1 MISTKIRTSLFNAC
15 SKQKRLRLL
24 RRLIT
29 NDSKKKFDVI
39 VVGGGHAGTE
49 ASAAAVRMGAKT
61 LLVTQKKST
70 IGEMS
75 CNPSFGGIGKGHLM
89 REVDALD
96 GVCCRI
102 CDISGIHYKVLNKC
116 KGPAVWGLRAQI
128 DRTLYKKHLHAEL
141 FNMSSLHI
149 YESSVE
155 DLILANDSL
164 SCCGVILRDGTK
176 IFADAVVITTGTFLK
191 GQINIGLEKR
201 PAGRLNDEPS
211 IGLAN
216 TLDRL
221 GFQIG
226 RLKTGTPPRL
236 EKDSIDF
243 TKCAKYLPDESP
255 IPFSFMSD
263 NVWLPPEEQVLT
275 YLTYTN
281 EGVAKI
287 IKDNMHCNLHVT
299 EEISGPRYC
308 PSIESKILRFQTPR
322 HQIWLEPEGL
332 DSPLIYPSGLSC
344 TLPEEKQVELVNCIP
359 GLENARLAKPGYGVE
374 YDYVDPRELTSQLET
389 RKIPGLF
396 LAGQINGTTGYEEAA
411 AQGIVAGVNAAAK
424 VFKKP
429 PLLISRTEGYIGV
442 LIDDLTT
449 EGTTEPYRMFTS
461 RSEFRVSLRPD
472 NADQRLTE
480 KGYAVGCV
488 SNERMD
494 KTRETLCKMQEA
506 IQILKSEVRLSSKW
520 RQLLEMRSTKTVGN
534 RSAFEMLSMTGEDR
548 VTFEQLANRLPNLL
562 DHLDRDPAL
571 ARRIEIEAKYAHVVA
586 DQQDQVE
593 DIRRNERMTI
603 PDDIDYNSPELNL
616 STEDREKLTKYLPST
631 IAAANKI
638 SGVTPSAILRLLYY
652 IRHHSNKIVTKIM
665 IFERTLRWL
674 GWRGLVEG
682 IFPAMHGNAD
692 FRFLLVSYFLND
704 VQRGSMLIGFSRV
717 KREKDCKMVIVC
729 RALYN
734 IPGVDL
740 INISKM
746 NTETGYQL
754 PGLTV
759 T

>member
-1 MISTKIRTSLFNAC
+1 MICTRIRSSLLNRWC
-15 SKQKRLRLL
+15 NGRSGQKRLL
-24 RRLIT
+24 RKLIDK
-29 NDSKKKFDVI
+29 NESKFDVI

-102 CDISGIHYKVLNKC
+102 CDISGIHYKVLNKR

-128 DRTLYKKHLHAEL
+128 DRALYKKHLQAEL
-141 FNMSSLHI
+141 FNMPGLHI

-155 DLILANDSL
+155 DLILANEPL
-164 SCCGVILRDGTK
+164 SCEGVILKDGTK
-176 IFADAVVITTGTFLK
+176 IFGDAVVITTGTFLK

-201 PAGRLNDEPS
+201 PAGRMNDDSS

-221 GFQIG
+221 GFRIG

-236 EKDSIDF
+236 EKESIDF
-243 TKCAKYLPDESP
+243 TKCSKSLPDESP

-263 NVWLPPEEQVLT
+263 NVWLPPDKQVLT
-275 YLTYTN
+275 YLTHTN
-281 EGVAKI
+281 ENVAKI

-308 PSIESKILRFQTPR
+308 PSIESKILRFKTLQ

-344 TLPEEKQVELVNCIP
+344 TLPEDKQVELVKCIP

-374 YDYVDPRELTSQLET
+374 YDYIDPRELTTQLET
-389 RKIPGLF
+389 KKIPGLF

-461 RSEFRVSLRPD
+461 RSEFRLSLRPD

-480 KGYAVGCV
+480 KGYTVGCV
-488 SNERMD
+488 SRERIEN
-494 KTRETLCKMQEA
+494 TRKFLRKMQEA
-506 IQILKSEVRLSSKW
+506 VQILKSDVRSCNKWRRLLNLKSSK
-520 RQLLEMRSTKTVGN
+520 SVGHK
-534 RSAFEMLSMTGEDR
+534 SAFEMLSMTTEE
-548 VTFEQLANRLPNLL
+548 VTFAQILKLLPQLNHLAEDPGLTRRL
-562 DHLDRDPAL
+562 
-571 ARRIEIEAKYAHVVA
+571 EIETKYEYVVA
-586 DQQDQVE
+586 DQQEQVN
-593 DIRRNERMTI
+593 DIRRNEQMTI
-603 PDDIDYNSPELNL
+603 PDDIDYNSPDLNL
-616 STEDREKLTKYLPST
+616 STEDREKLSKHLPRT

-652 IRHHSNKIVTKIM
+652 IRYHSNENV
-665 IFERTLRWL
+665 
-674 GWRGLVEG
+674 
-682 IFPAMHGNAD
+682 A
-692 FRFLLVSYFLND
+692 
-704 VQRGSMLIGFSRV
+704 
-717 KREKDCKMVIVC
+717 
-729 RALYN
+729 RA
-734 IPGVDL
+734 
-740 INISKM
+740 
-746 NTETGYQL
+746 Q
-754 PGLTV
+754 
-759 T
+759 

>member
-1 MISTKIRTSLFNAC
+1 MISTKISTSLFNTC
-15 SKQKRLRLL
+15 SKQKQLQLL

-29 NDSKKKFDVI
+29 NDSEKKFDVI

-70 IGEMS
+70 IGVMS

-96 GVCCRI
+96 GICCRI

-128 DRTLYKKHLHAEL
+128 DRTLYKKHLQAEL
-141 FNMSSLHI
+141 FNMPGLHI

-155 DLILANDSL
+155 DLILANNPL

-176 IFADAVVITTGTFLK
+176 IFGDAVVITTGTFLK

-221 GFQIG
+221 GFRIG

-243 TKCAKYLPDESP
+243 TKCTKFLPDDFP
-255 IPFSFMSD
+255 VPFSFMND
-263 NVWLPPEEQVLT
+263 NVWLPPKEQVLT

-308 PSIESKILRFQTPR
+308 PSIESKVLRFQTSK

-374 YDYVDPRELTSQLET
+374 YDYIDPRELSSQLET
-389 RKIPGLF
+389 KKISGLF
-396 LAGQINGTTGYEEAA
+396 FAGQINGTTGYEEAA
-411 AQGIVAGVNAAAK
+411 AQGIIAGVNAAAK

-429 PLLISRTEGYIGV
+429 SLLISRTEAYIGV

-461 RSEFRVSLRPD
+461 RSEFRLSLRPD

-480 KGYAVGCV
+480 NGYAVGCV
-488 SNERMD
+488 SRERLN
-494 KTRETLCKMQEA
+494 KTRETLCKIQEA
-506 IQILKSEVRLSSKW
+506 IQILKSEIRSSIKW
-520 RQLLEMRSTKTVGN
+520 RQLLKMKKTKTIGN
-534 RSAFEMLSMTGEDR
+534 RSAFEMLSVTGEEK
-548 VTFEQLANRLPNLL
+548 VTFEQLVNLMPNLL
-562 DHLDRDPAL
+562 GHLDRDPTL
-571 ARRIEIEAKYAHVVA
+571 ARRIEIEAKYAHVIA

-593 DIRRNERMTI
+593 DVRKNEQMII
-603 PDDIDYNSPELNL
+603 PDDIDYNSPKLNL
-616 STEDREKLTKYLPST
+616 SIEDREKLAKYLPST

-638 SGVTPSAILRLLYY
+638 SGVTPSAIIRLLYY
-652 IRHHSNKIVTKIM
+652 IRYHSNKVAAK
-665 IFERTLRWL
+665 
-674 GWRGLVEG
+674 V
-682 IFPAMHGNAD
+682 
-692 FRFLLVSYFLND
+692 
-704 VQRGSMLIGFSRV
+704 
-717 KREKDCKMVIVC
+717 
-729 RALYN
+729 
-734 IPGVDL
+734 
-740 INISKM
+740 
-746 NTETGYQL
+746 
-754 PGLTV
+754 
-759 T
+759 

>member
-1 MISTKIRTSLFNAC
+1 MISTKIKTPLFNAC

-29 NDSKKKFDVI
+29 NDSEKKFDVI

-128 DRTLYKKHLHAEL
+128 DRTLYKKHLQAEL
-141 FNMSSLHI
+141 FNMHGLHI

-155 DLILANDSL
+155 DLILANNPL

-176 IFADAVVITTGTFLK
+176 IFGDAVVITTGTFLK

-243 TKCAKYLPDESP
+243 TKCIKYLPDDSSM
-255 IPFSFMSD
+255 PFSFMSD
-263 NVWLPPEEQVLT
+263 NVWLPPEKQIPT

-299 EEISGPRYC
+299 EEITGPRYC

-344 TLPEEKQVELVNCIP
+344 TLPEEKQVKLVNCIP

-389 RKIPGLF
+389 RKISGLF
-396 LAGQINGTTGYEEAA
+396 FAGQINGTTGYEEAA

-424 VFKKP
+424 VFKKS

-461 RSEFRVSLRPD
+461 RSEFRLSLRPD

-488 SNERMD
+488 SRKRLD
-494 KTRETLCKMQEA
+494 KTRQTLSKIQEA
-506 IQILKSEVRLSSKW
+506 IEILKNEIRLSLKW
-520 RQLLEMRSTKTVGN
+520 RELLKLKSAKTN
-534 RSAFEMLSMTGEDR
+534 KSKSAFEMLSITEEK
-548 VTFEQLANRLPNLL
+548 VTFEQLANCLPNLL
-562 DHLDRDPAL
+562 GHLARDPTL
-571 ARRIEIEAKYAHVVA
+571 AERIEIEAKYAHVVA

-593 DIRRNERMTI
+593 DIRRNEQMII
-603 PDDIDYNSPELNL
+603 PNDINYNSSELNL

-652 IRHHSNKIVTKIM
+652 IKYHPNKAVAKP
-665 IFERTLRWL
+665 LK
-674 GWRGLVEG
+674 
-682 IFPAMHGNAD
+682 
-692 FRFLLVSYFLND
+692 VS
-704 VQRGSMLIGFSRV
+704 
-717 KREKDCKMVIVC
+717 
-729 RALYN
+729 RAF
-734 IPGVDL
+734 
-740 INISKM
+740 
-746 NTETGYQL
+746 
-754 PGLTV
+754 
-759 T
+759 

>member
-1 MISTKIRTSLFNAC
+1 MILTRIRSSLLNRWC
-15 SKQKRLRLL
+15 DRRCEQKRLL
-24 RRLIT
+24 RKLI
-29 NDSKKKFDVI
+29 DKDKIKFDVI

-102 CDISGIHYKVLNKC
+102 CDISGIHYKVLNKS

-128 DRTLYKKHLHAEL
+128 DRVLYKTHLQAEL
-141 FNMSSLHI
+141 FNMPGLHI

-155 DLILANDSL
+155 DLILKNDPL
-164 SCCGVILRDGTK
+164 LCQGVILRDGRK
-176 IFADAVVITTGTFLK
+176 IFGDAVVITTGTFLK

-201 PAGRLNDEPS
+201 PAGRLNDES
-211 IGLAN
+211 SVGLAN

-221 GFQIG
+221 GFRIG

-243 TKCAKYLPDESP
+243 TKCSKTLPDDSP
-255 IPFSFMSD
+255 VPFSFMSD
-263 NVWLPPEEQVLT
+263 NVWLPPDQQLLT
-275 YLTYTN
+275 YLTHTN
-281 EGVAKI
+281 ENVAKI

-308 PSIESKILRFQTPR
+308 PSIESKILRFKTPA

-332 DSPLIYPSGLSC
+332 DSPLIYPAGLSC
-344 TLPEEKQVELVNCIP
+344 TLPEEKQVELVKCIS
-359 GLENARLAKPGYGVE
+359 GLENARLVKPGYGVE
-374 YDYVDPRELTSQLET
+374 YDYVDPRELTTQLET
-389 RKIPGLF
+389 KKIPGLF

-424 VFKKP
+424 VFEKP

-461 RSEFRVSLRPD
+461 RSEFRLSLRPD

-480 KGYAVGCV
+480 KGHAVGCV
-488 SNERMD
+488 SRERLER
-494 KTRETLCKMQEA
+494 TREVLRKMQEA
-506 IQILKSEVRLSSKW
+506 VQILKSDVRSNYKWRRLLRLKSSK
-520 RQLLEMRSTKTVGN
+520 STAHK
-534 RSAFEMLSMTGEDR
+534 SAFDMLCSSTEE
-548 VTFEQLANRLPNLL
+548 VTFAQLAKLLPNLEYL
-562 DHLDRDPAL
+562 AGDPGL
-571 ARRIEIEAKYAHVVA
+571 ARRLEIETKYIHVVA
-586 DQQDQVE
+586 DQQDHVN
-593 DIRRNERMTI
+593 DIRRNEQMII
-603 PDDIDYNSPELNL
+603 PDDIDYSSPDLNL
-616 STEDREKLTKYLPST
+616 SNEDREKLTKHLPRT

-652 IRHHSNKIVTKIM
+652 IRQHSNESVA
-665 IFERTLRWL
+665 RT
-674 GWRGLVEG
+674 
-682 IFPAMHGNAD
+682 
-692 FRFLLVSYFLND
+692 
-704 VQRGSMLIGFSRV
+704 Q
-717 KREKDCKMVIVC
+717 
-729 RALYN
+729 
-734 IPGVDL
+734 
-740 INISKM
+740 
-746 NTETGYQL
+746 
-754 PGLTV
+754 
-759 T
+759 

>member
-1 MISTKIRTSLFNAC
+1 MIFTRIRSSLLNRWC
-15 SKQKRLRLL
+15 NSLIEQKRLL
-24 RRLIT
+24 RQLINT
-29 NDSKKKFDVI
+29 NETKFDVI

-49 ASAAAVRMGAKT
+49 ASTAAVRMGAKT
-61 LLVTQKKST
+61 LLVTQKKSS

-102 CDISGIHYKVLNKC
+102 CDISGIFYRVLNKS

-128 DRTLYKKHLHAEL
+128 DRKLYKKHLQAEL
-141 FNMSSLHI
+141 FNMPKLHI

-155 DLILANDSL
+155 DLILENNSL
-164 SCCGVILRDGTK
+164 SCQGVILKDGTK
-176 IFADAVVITTGTFLK
+176 IFGNAVVITTGTFLK

-236 EKDSIDF
+236 EKESIDF
-243 TKCAKYLPDESP
+243 TKCMVFPPDNSP

-263 NVWLPPEEQVLT
+263 NVWLPPDQQIPT

-281 EGVAKI
+281 EDVAKI

-299 EEISGPRYC
+299 EEITGPRYC
-308 PSIESKILRFQTPR
+308 PSIESKILRFKALK
-322 HQIWLEPEGL
+322 HQVWLEPEGL

-344 TLPEEKQVELVNCIP
+344 TLPEEKQVELVKCIP
-359 GLENARLAKPGYGVE
+359 GLENARLVKPGYGVE
-374 YDYVDPRELTSQLET
+374 YDYVDPRELTIQLET
-389 RKIPGLF
+389 KKVPGLF

-449 EGTTEPYRMFTS
+449 GGTTEPYRMFTS

-480 KGYAVGCV
+480 KGYAIGCV
-488 SNERMD
+488 SRKRIE
-494 KTRETLCKMQEA
+494 KTREVFRKMQEA
-506 IQILKSEVRLSSKW
+506 VQILKSDVRSTNKW
-520 RQLLEMRSTKTVGN
+520 RRLLEMKTSKDIKHK
-534 RSAFEMLSMTGEDR
+534 SAFDMLSITDEE
-548 VTFEQLANRLPNLL
+548 VTFSKLIKQLPQLG
-562 DHLDRDPAL
+562 HLDGDPGL
-571 ARRIEIEAKYAHVVA
+571 ARRIEIETKYVFAVAK
-586 DQQDQVE
+586 QQDQVN
-593 DIRRNERMTI
+593 DIRRNEQMII
-603 PDDIDYNSPELNL
+603 PSDINYNSPNLNL
-616 STEDREKLTKYLPST
+616 SNEEREKLAKHLPRT

-652 IRHHSNKIVTKIM
+652 IRYHSNENV
-665 IFERTLRWL
+665 
-674 GWRGLVEG
+674 
-682 IFPAMHGNAD
+682 A
-692 FRFLLVSYFLND
+692 
-704 VQRGSMLIGFSRV
+704 
-717 KREKDCKMVIVC
+717 
-729 RALYN
+729 RA
-734 IPGVDL
+734 
-740 INISKM
+740 
-746 NTETGYQL
+746 Q
-754 PGLTV
+754 
-759 T
+759 

>member
-1 MISTKIRTSLFNAC
+1 MMFTRIRPSLLNRWC
-15 SKQKRLRLL
+15 NGRSVQKRLL
-24 RRLIT
+24 RRKIVV
-29 NDSKKKFDVI
+29 NKDENIFDVI

-102 CDISGIHYKVLNKC
+102 CDISGIHYKVLNKS

-128 DRTLYKKHLHAEL
+128 DRELYKEHLQAEL
-141 FNMSSLHI
+141 FNMRGLHI

-155 DLILANDSL
+155 DLILENEPL
-164 SCCGVILRDGTK
+164 SCQGVILRDGTK
-176 IFADAVVITTGTFLK
+176 IFGDAVVITTGTFLK

-201 PAGRLNDEPS
+201 PAGRMNDESS

-221 GFQIG
+221 GFRIG

-236 EKDSIDF
+236 EKESIDF
-243 TKCAKYLPDESP
+243 TKCLEVLPDSSP
-255 IPFSFMSD
+255 IPFSFMND
-263 NVWLPPEEQVLT
+263 NVWLPPDKQVLT

-281 EGVAKI
+281 EDVAKI

-308 PSIESKILRFQTPR
+308 PSIESKILRFKIPR
-322 HQIWLEPEGL
+322 HQVWLEPEGL
-332 DSPLIYPSGLSC
+332 DSPLIYPAGLSC
-344 TLPEEKQVELVNCIP
+344 TLPEEKQVELVKCIP

-374 YDYVDPRELTSQLET
+374 YDYIDPRELTTQLET
-389 RKIPGLF
+389 KKIPGLF

-411 AQGIVAGVNAAAK
+411 AQGIIAGVNAAAK
-424 VFKKP
+424 VFEKP

-461 RSEFRVSLRPD
+461 RSEFRLSLRPD

-488 SNERMD
+488 SRERIE
-494 KTRETLCKMQEA
+494 KLREVCRKMQEA
-506 IQILKSEVRLSSKW
+506 VQILKSETRPSPKWRRLLNMKSSKAT
-520 RQLLEMRSTKTVGN
+520 EYK
-534 RSAFEMLSMTGEDR
+534 SAYDMLSTSTEN
-548 VTFEQLANRLPNLL
+548 VTFAKLVEVLPDLK
-562 DHLDRDPAL
+562 HLDGDPNL
-571 ARRIEIEAKYAHVVA
+571 ARRLEIETKYDYVVA
-586 DQQDQVE
+586 DQQEQVN

-603 PDDIDYNSPELNL
+603 PDDIDYNSSELNL
-616 STEDREKLTKYLPST
+616 STEDREKLTKHLPRT

-652 IRHHSNKIVTKIM
+652 IRHHSNENVA
-665 IFERTLRWL
+665 RT
-674 GWRGLVEG
+674 
-682 IFPAMHGNAD
+682 
-692 FRFLLVSYFLND
+692 
-704 VQRGSMLIGFSRV
+704 Q
-717 KREKDCKMVIVC
+717 
-729 RALYN
+729 
-734 IPGVDL
+734 
-740 INISKM
+740 
-746 NTETGYQL
+746 
-754 PGLTV
+754 
-759 T
+759 

>member
-1 MISTKIRTSLFNAC
+1 MILRSIKIPPSSLYHGK
-15 SKQKRLRLL
+15 KQLQLL
-24 RRLIT
+24 KRLIT
-29 NDSKKKFDVI
+29 SNTQEKFDVI

-102 CDISGIHYKVLNKC
+102 CDMSGIHYKVLNRC

-128 DRTLYKKHLHAEL
+128 DRMLYKKHLQEEL
-141 FNMSSLHI
+141 FNTPGLHI

-155 DLILANDSL
+155 DLILSAEPL
-164 SCCGVILRDGTK
+164 SCCGIILKDGTK
-176 IFADAVVITTGTFLK
+176 VFGDAVVITTGTFLK

-201 PAGRLNDEPS
+201 PAGRLDDEPS
-211 IGLAN
+211 IGLAD

-221 GFQIG
+221 GFRIG

-236 EKDSIDF
+236 EKESIDF
-243 TKCAKYLPDESP
+243 TACTIFPPDDFP
-255 IPFSFMSD
+255 IPFSFMND
-263 NVWLPPEEQVLT
+263 KVWLQPDKQVPT
-275 YLTYTN
+275 YMTYTN
-281 EGVAKI
+281 EGVARI
-287 IKDNMHCNLHVT
+287 IKENMHCNLHVT
-299 EEISGPRYC
+299 EEITGPRYC
-308 PSIESKILRFQTPR
+308 PSIESKVLRFKNSD

-344 TLPEEKQVELVNCIP
+344 TLPEEKQIELVKCIP
-359 GLENARLAKPGYGVE
+359 GLENARLARPGYGVE

-389 RKIPGLF
+389 KKVPGLF

-424 VFKKP
+424 VFRKP

-449 EGTTEPYRMFTS
+449 AGTTEPYRMFTS
-461 RSEFRVSLRPD
+461 RAEFRVSLRPD

-488 SNERMD
+488 SRKRLD
-494 KTRETLCKMQEA
+494 RTRETLCKMQEI
-506 IQILKSEVRLSSKW
+506 IQILKSNTQPSKKW
-520 RQLLEMRSTKTVGN
+520 RKLLKLKESKTTN
-534 RSAFEMLSMTGEDR
+534 IKSAFDILSITNEDITFARLAKYLPEML
-548 VTFEQLANRLPNLL
+548 N
-562 DHLDRDPAL
+562 HLHDNPAL
-571 ARRIEIEAKYAHVVA
+571 ATRIEIEAKYSHVVGT
-586 DQQDQVE
+586 QQAQVN
-593 DIRRNERMTI
+593 DVRKNEQMVI
-603 PDDIDYNSPELNL
+603 PADIDYNNPELNL
-616 STEDREKLTKYLPST
+616 SNEDREKLAKHLPNT

-652 IRHHSNKIVTKIM
+652 IRRNANQNVT
-665 IFERTLRWL
+665 
-674 GWRGLVEG
+674 
-682 IFPAMHGNAD
+682 
-692 FRFLLVSYFLND
+692 
-704 VQRGSMLIGFSRV
+704 
-717 KREKDCKMVIVC
+717 
-729 RALYN
+729 
-734 IPGVDL
+734 
-740 INISKM
+740 
-746 NTETGYQL
+746 
-754 PGLTV
+754 
-759 T
+759 

>member
-1 MISTKIRTSLFNAC
+1 MISTNIKTSLFNTY
-15 SKQKRLRLL
+15 SKQKRLQLL

-128 DRTLYKKHLHAEL
+128 DRTLYKKHLQAEL
-141 FNMSSLHI
+141 FNMSGLHI

-155 DLILANDSL
+155 DLILANDPL

-176 IFADAVVITTGTFLK
+176 ILGDAVIITTGTFLK

-221 GFQIG
+221 GFKIG

-243 TKCAKYLPDESP
+243 TKCTKYLPDDSP
-255 IPFSFMSD
+255 IPFSFMND

-281 EGVAKI
+281 EDVAKI

-299 EEISGPRYC
+299 EEITGPRYC
-308 PSIESKILRFQTPR
+308 PSIESKILRFKTSR

-344 TLPEEKQVELVNCIP
+344 TLPEEKQVELVKCIP
-359 GLENARLAKPGYGVE
+359 GLENSRLVKPGYGVE

-389 RKIPGLF
+389 KKIPGLF

-424 VFKKP
+424 VFKKS

-480 KGYAVGCV
+480 KGFAVGCV
-488 SNERMD
+488 SRERID
-494 KTRETLCKMQEA
+494 KTRETFNKMQEA
-506 IQILKSEVRLSSKW
+506 IQILKSEIRSSNKW
-520 RQLLEMRSTKTVGN
+520 QQLFKMRSTKSV
-534 RSAFEMLSMTGEDR
+534 RHKSAFEVLSKTDDER
-548 VTFEQLANRLPNLL
+548 ITFEQLANQLPNLL
-562 DHLDRDPAL
+562 GHLNGDPTL
-571 ARRIEIEAKYAHVVA
+571 ARRIEIEVKYAHAVEN
-586 DQQDQVE
+586 QQDQVE
-593 DIRRNERMTI
+593 DIRRNEQMTI
-603 PDDIDYNSPELNL
+603 PEDIDYNSPELNL
-616 STEDREKLTKYLPST
+616 STEDREKLTKYLPHT

-652 IRHHSNKIVTKIM
+652 IRYHSNKVVKI
-665 IFERTLRWL
+665 
-674 GWRGLVEG
+674 
-682 IFPAMHGNAD
+682 
-692 FRFLLVSYFLND
+692 
-704 VQRGSMLIGFSRV
+704 
-717 KREKDCKMVIVC
+717 
-729 RALYN
+729 
-734 IPGVDL
+734 
-740 INISKM
+740 
-746 NTETGYQL
+746 
-754 PGLTV
+754 
-759 T
+759 

>member
-1 MISTKIRTSLFNAC
+1 MIFTRIRSSLLNRWC
-15 SKQKRLRLL
+15 DSRIEQKRLL
-24 RRLIT
+24 RQLINT
-29 NDSKKKFDVI
+29 NKTKFDVI

-102 CDISGIHYKVLNKC
+102 CDISGIYYRVLNKR

-128 DRTLYKKHLHAEL
+128 DRQLYKKHLQAEL
-141 FNMSSLHI
+141 FNMPRLHI

-155 DLILANDSL
+155 DLILENDSL
-164 SCCGVILRDGTK
+164 SCQGVILRDGTK
-176 IFADAVVITTGTFLK
+176 IFGDAVVITTGTFLK

-201 PAGRLNDEPS
+201 PAGRLNDESS

-221 GFQIG
+221 GFRIG

-236 EKDSIDF
+236 EKENIDF
-243 TKCAKYLPDESP
+243 TKCTAYPPDDSP

-263 NVWLPPEEQVLT
+263 NVWLPPDKQVPT

-281 EGVAKI
+281 EDVAKI

-299 EEISGPRYC
+299 EEITGPRYC
-308 PSIESKILRFQTPR
+308 PSIESKILRFKALK

-344 TLPEEKQVELVNCIP
+344 TLPEEKQVELVKCIP
-359 GLENARLAKPGYGVE
+359 GLENARLVKPGYGVE
-374 YDYVDPRELTSQLET
+374 YDYIDPRELTTQLET
-389 RKIPGLF
+389 KKIPGLF

-449 EGTTEPYRMFTS
+449 GGTTEPYRMFTS

-480 KGYAVGCV
+480 KGYAIGCV
-488 SNERMD
+488 SRERIE
-494 KTRETLCKMQEA
+494 KTREVFRKMQEA
-506 IQILKSEVRLSSKW
+506 IQILKSDVRSTTKW
-520 RQLLEMRSTKTVGN
+520 RWLLKMQISKDPGCK
-534 RSAFEMLSMTGEDR
+534 SAFDMLSVTDEL
-548 VTFEQLANRLPNLL
+548 VTFAKLAKLLPQLG
-562 DHLDRDPAL
+562 HLDGDPGL
-571 ARRIEIEAKYAHVVA
+571 ARRIEIETKYVFAVA
-586 DQQDQVE
+586 EQQDQVN
-593 DIRRNERMTI
+593 DIRRNEQMVI
-603 PDDIDYNSPELNL
+603 PDNIDYNSPNLNL
-616 STEDREKLTKYLPST
+616 SNEDREKLTKHLPRT

-652 IRHHSNKIVTKIM
+652 IRYHSNENV
-665 IFERTLRWL
+665 
-674 GWRGLVEG
+674 
-682 IFPAMHGNAD
+682 A
-692 FRFLLVSYFLND
+692 
-704 VQRGSMLIGFSRV
+704 
-717 KREKDCKMVIVC
+717 
-729 RALYN
+729 RA
-734 IPGVDL
+734 
-740 INISKM
+740 
-746 NTETGYQL
+746 Q
-754 PGLTV
+754 
-759 T
+759 